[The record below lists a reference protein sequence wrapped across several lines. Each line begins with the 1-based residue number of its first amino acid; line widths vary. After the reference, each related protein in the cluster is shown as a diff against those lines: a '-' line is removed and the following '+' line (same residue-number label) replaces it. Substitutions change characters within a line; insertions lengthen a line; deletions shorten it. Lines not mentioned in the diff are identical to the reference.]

1 MSKNNIKEGKI
12 SDLIPDN
19 INANKHTQFGLSL
32 VEKSL
37 QNHGFGRSILVDK
50 HNRIIAGNGVT
61 ETAGAVGMENILIV
75 ETTGDQLVVVK
86 RTDIDIDTK
95 QGREMAIADNASAK
109 ASISWDEDALVNLVN
124 EFDVNLE
131 AWGLEQYM
139 PVDEPEPGNG
149 EKQYEAV
156 MMISFNDE
164 AKANE
169 LYQELELRGFSPF
182 LKEE

>member
-1 MSKNNIKEGKI
+1 MSKNSIKEGKI

-124 EFDVNLE
+124 EFDVNLD
-131 AWGLEQYM
+131 AWGLGEFM
-139 PVDEPEPGNG
+139 PQEPEPPTGG
-149 EKQYEAV
+149 EKVYEGLI
-156 MMISFNDE
+156 MITLDDKN
-164 AKANE
+164 KANE
-169 LYQELELRGFSPF
+169 LYSELELRGFNPF

>member
-86 RTDIDIDTK
+86 RTDIDLDSK
-95 QGREMAIADNASAK
+95 RGRELAISDNASAK
-109 ASISWDEDALVNLVN
+109 ASISWDEDALISLVN
-124 EFDVNLE
+124 EFDVNLD
-131 AWGLEQYM
+131 AWGLGEFM
-139 PVDEPEPGNG
+139 PQEPEPPGEG
-149 EKQYEAV
+149 EKKYEGLI
-156 MMISFNDE
+156 MLTFDDKN
-164 AKANE
+164 KAQEMYN
-169 LYQELELRGFSPF
+169 ELELRGFSPF